1 MQRAHALG
9 LLVHPY
15 TFRSERRW
23 LASDY
28 AGNPANEYL
37 MFYELGVDAV
47 FTDFADDAVAARVQ
61 YLLTTDPSYVRCLVD
76 NHCTGR
82 TAVEKMLE
90 IGIPVMRGN
99 ARNGSQTNLFVGNG
113 DVLELE

>member
-28 AGNPANEYL
+28 SGNPANEYL

-61 YLLTTDPSYVRCLVD
+61 YLLKTDPSYVRCLVD

-82 TAVEKMLE
+82 T
-90 IGIPVMRGN
+90 GN
-99 ARNGSQTNLFVGNG
+99 
-113 DVLELE
+113 